1 MIIKEQCSTGRCRR
15 SPWLVSFCAAILDM
29 SVTEGSV
36 LHGSLG
42 EHNSTERFRMYVT
55 SLGQSQV
62 IKNLPGMGETYV

>member
-1 MIIKEQCSTGRCRR
+1 
-15 SPWLVSFCAAILDM
+15 M
-29 SVTEGSV
+29 SVTEGSA

-42 EHNSTERFRMYVT
+42 EHNSTECFRMYVT